1 MRNQRTDKR
10 RLVMRNDIGKV
21 LLNASMY
28 AGMKF
33 EQEKV
38 FVKFNAMVEG
48 AEADNGVREAAKM
61 VRFLLKVKPQD
72 VDPLKAQLEG
82 LVPAAK

>member
-1 MRNQRTDKR
+1 MKNVRTDKR

-33 EQEKV
+33 EQEKA
-38 FVKFNAMVEG
+38 FLKFNAMVDG
-48 AEADNGVREAAKM
+48 AEADNGVKEAAKM
-61 VRFLLKVKPQD
+61 VRFLLKAKLQD
-72 VDPLKAQLEG
+72 IDPLKAALDG
-82 LVPAAK
+82 LVPAAR